1 MAGFPLISEPRRC
14 SGWAS
19 LSSRVKLLTPSPQSP
34 CFCTGLQEVGVGGA
48 PRCPP
53 WEVPNH
59 FFFFFFFEETKL
71 QPRASGSPAFGGSP
85 RVGAQVRRVLWSG
98 WGWGGLP
105 APVLPLGA
113 LLGSSAN
120 PNTEGPT
127 GTQSRSLFCCIL
139 WPFRKQ
145 WGCGGDFFR
154 IFSGL
159 SPGSRKRV
167 RVALAGPWPSGRCP
181 LPCVL
186 PRTKTSGSWQ
196 PEVGPR
202 PGHSRGHGQAQRH
215 LPEGLRLGF
224 WGRRGPRA
232 AVVGFVC
239 LASCTKVRR
248 VAHWWGSHLPSAP
261 GPET

>member
-1 MAGFPLISEPRRC
+1 MAPPAARPGKC
-14 SGWAS
+14 
-19 LSSRVKLLTPSPQSP
+19 LTI
-34 CFCTGLQEVGVGGA
+34 
-48 PRCPP
+48 
-53 WEVPNH
+53 
-59 FFFFFFFEETKL
+59 FFSFFFFFEETKL
-71 QPRASGSPAFGGSP
+71 QPRASGRPAFGGSP
-85 RVGAQVRRVLWSG
+85 GWEPRCVGFSG
-98 WGWGGLP
+98 QGGGGGLP

-159 SPGSRKRV
+159 SPGSRERG

-181 LPCVL
+181 LPCAL
-186 PRTKTSGSWQ
+186 PRTKTLGSWQ

-202 PGHSRGHGQAQRH
+202 PGHSHGHGQAQRR
-215 LPEGLRLGF
+215 LPEGLRVGF
-224 WGRRGPRA
+224 WGKAWTRGCGGWFCVLDFLHQGAESGPL
-232 AVVGFVC
+232 VG
-239 LASCTKVRR
+239 LAPAQHT
-248 VAHWWGSHLPSAP
+248 
-261 GPET
+261 